1 MPEIAFI
8 MGKSS
13 SGKDRI
19 FKELIADQQL
29 QLKTVTLYTTRPMRE
44 GEKEGVEYH
53 FVDDDTAQRM
63 EQEKKIIEM
72 RCYQTVYGE
81 WKYFTADDG
90 QINIKEGNYL
100 MIGTLEAYE
109 KLCDFYGKEHI
120 MPIYIDVEDGIRLE
134 RALARER
141 QQQNPKYAEMCRRF
155 LADEKDFSEENRKRC
170 GITKI
175 YNNNGTLAD
184 IVSRIK
190 TDIEQIMN

>member
-53 FVDDDTAQRM
+53 FVNDDTAQRM

>member
-190 TDIEQIMN
+190 ADIEQIMN

>member
-53 FVDDDTAQRM
+53 FVNDDTAQRM

-190 TDIEQIMN
+190 ADIEQIMN